1 MRIKLSVIF
10 AKLNEK
16 DKSLAIIRMGHLQ
29 CGYYEL
35 RYDVSIRRTPNLED
49 LVGKM
54 NNSFNNLHM
63 K

>member
-16 DKSLAIIRMGHLQ
+16 DKSLAIITMEYLQ

-35 RYDVSIRRTPNLED
+35 RYAVSIRRTPNLED

-54 NNSFNNLHM
+54 NNSFNNLDM